1 MTIRTNKNLNP
12 AQLVSAPAAIRVLTL
27 SAIALSLAA
36 CTTVFES
43 DKVDY
48 RGAKKAAALEVPP
61 DLTALQRDN
70 RYAVPD
76 GKGVATASGFQQQQR
91 GAVAA
96 QGVTPV
102 AGSMDTI
109 GPVSTDAVSI
119 QRNGDQRWLVVK
131 QTPEQ
136 LWPQLRQ
143 FWENQGFAIE
153 TESATTGTMETNWVE
168 NRSKIPQDFIRNT
181 LGKVF
186 DRAYSTGERDKFRTR
201 LERLPDGSTEI
212 YVSHRGAEE
221 VLSGSSKETT
231 VWTTRPNDPGLES
244 QFLGRLV
251 AQLTGVK
258 ETKAAEGM
266 VANAPVATQKATL
279 VGSAVQLDEGFDRA
293 WRRVGLALD
302 RVGFTVEDRDRVQG
316 VYFVRYVDPD
326 AANKEGFFKK
336 LFTFGSADEKA
347 KEAQRYRVLVK
358 GAQGASTSE
367 VTVQAND
374 GKADTGATGAKI
386 LKLLA
391 DELK

>member
-1 MTIRTNKNLNP
+1 MTNRTTTTL
-12 AQLVSAPAAIRVLTL
+12 ALT
-27 SAIALSLAA
+27 AIALSLAG
-36 CTTVFES
+36 CTTIFES

-48 RGAKKAAALEVPP
+48 RGAKKAADLAVPP

-70 RYAVPD
+70 RYAIPD
-76 GKGVATASGFQQQQR
+76 GKGVATASGFQQQM
-91 GAVAA
+91 GA
-96 QGVTPV
+96 QGAMAPV
-102 AGSMDTI
+102 GASMQPI
-109 GPVSTDAVSI
+109 GPVSTDAVSV

-168 NRSKIPQDFIRNT
+168 NRSKIPQDFIRRSI
-181 LGKVF
+181 GKVF
-186 DRAYSTGERDKFRTR
+186 DSAYSTGERDKFRTR

-212 YVSHRGAEE
+212 WISHRGAEE
-221 VLSGSSKETT
+221 VLQGAQKETT
-231 VWTTRPNDPGLES
+231 VWTVRPNDPGLEA

-258 ETKAAEGM
+258 ETKQAETM
-266 VANAPVATQKATL
+266 VASAPVAPQQATL
-279 VGSAVQLDEGFDRA
+279 NGNVIELNEGYDRA

-326 AANKEGFFKK
+326 AVNKDGFFKR
-336 LFTFGSADEKA
+336 LFTFGADEKA
-347 KEAQRYRVLVK
+347 KEAQRYRVIVK
-358 GAQGASTSE
+358 AEQGAASSD
-367 VTVQAND
+367 VTVQTND
-374 GKADTGATGAKI
+374 GKTETGETGAKI
-386 LKLLA
+386 LRLLT

>member
-1 MTIRTNKNLNP
+1 MTNRTTKTTG
-12 AQLVSAPAAIRVLTL
+12 AARALTL
-27 SAIALSLAA
+27 TAIALSLAG
-36 CTTVFES
+36 CTTIFES

-48 RGAKKAAALEVPP
+48 RGAKKAANLEVPP

-76 GKGVATASGFQQQQR
+76 GKGVATASGFQQQM
-91 GAVAA
+91 GA
-96 QGVTPV
+96 QGAMAPMG
-102 AGSMDTI
+102 GSLQPI
-109 GPVSTDAVSI
+109 GPVSTDAVSV

-168 NRSKIPQDFIRNT
+168 NRSKIPQDFIRRSI
-181 LGKVF
+181 GKVF
-186 DRAYSTGERDKFRTR
+186 DSAYSTGERDKFRTR

-212 YVSHRGAEE
+212 WISHRGAEE
-221 VLSGSSKETT
+221 VLQGAQKETT
-231 VWTTRPNDPGLES
+231 IWTVRPNDPGLEA

-258 ETKAAEGM
+258 ETKPAETM
-266 VANAPVATQKATL
+266 VANAPVAPQQATL
-279 VGSAVQLDEGFDRA
+279 VGNAVEVNEGFDRA

-326 AANKEGFFKK
+326 AASKDGFFKR
-336 LFTFGSADEKA
+336 LFTFGGDDKA
-347 KEAQRYRVLVK
+347 KEAQRYRVIVK
-358 GAQGASTSE
+358 AEQGASTSQ
-367 VTVQAND
+367 VSVQTND
-374 GKADTGATGAKI
+374 GKPETGETGARI